1 MRPLAMLLVM
11 TVTSL
16 GFAQEPLAPQAPPRA
31 GTMLL
36 PPPQGWR
43 YRISDGPPV
52 QEKRW
57 GLFTAGIVMFSVG
70 WCANLQ
76 AGIPTGQWALD
87 VPLFGPLLE
96 IASIGGSGSSPVTG
110 WLAFMLVTDAAVQ
123 N

>member
-16 GFAQEPLAPQAPPRA
+16 GFGQEPLAPQADDAEVPRA
-31 GTMLL
+31 VQLPASKPPEPLLEARPRGGPMLL

-43 YRISDGPPV
+43 SRISDGPPV

-76 AGIPTGQWALD
+76 AGIPTGQWAL
-87 VPLFGPLLE
+87 
-96 IASIGGSGSSPVTG
+96 
-110 WLAFMLVTDAAVQ
+110 
-123 N
+123 